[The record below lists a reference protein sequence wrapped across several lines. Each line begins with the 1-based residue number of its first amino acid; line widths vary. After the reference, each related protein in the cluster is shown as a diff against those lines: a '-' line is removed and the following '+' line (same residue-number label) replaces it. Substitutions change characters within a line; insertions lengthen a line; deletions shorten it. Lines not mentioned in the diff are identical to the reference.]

1 MRIRNTVLKWIYSV
15 CHLELFSFCSGI
27 VQSVI
32 RSCFHFAVALFSL
45 VIQSCFHF
53 EVDLF
58 CMSSGVVFILQWL
71 CEFVIRSCFVLQWH
85 CSVLQSVIRMVS
97 FYVALFSL
105 SSGVV
110 SFCCGIV
117 QSVIRMVPVSF
128 YVALFS
134 LSVIHVVSVCKVFLS
149 WSELFCKK

>member
-1 MRIRNTVLKWIYSV
+1 MRIRNTVLKRIYSV
-15 CHLELFSFCSGI
+15 CHLEVFSFCSGI

-45 VIQSCFHF
+45 
-53 EVDLF
+53 
-58 CMSSGVVFILQWL
+58 SSGVVFILQWL